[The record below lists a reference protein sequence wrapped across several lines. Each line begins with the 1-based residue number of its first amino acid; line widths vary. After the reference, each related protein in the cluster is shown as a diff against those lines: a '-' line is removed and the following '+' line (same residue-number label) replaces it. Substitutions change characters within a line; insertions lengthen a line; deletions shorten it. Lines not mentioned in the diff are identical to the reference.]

1 LVDGP
6 SQLLSPD
13 GWGKEPTVTIS
24 DYDTAMKA
32 AIARVFPDAISMI
45 CVFHVN
51 KNVVLHIK
59 RKWDKQAAALVNA
72 AQVAQNN
79 HQDADDKDDVEEEDR
94 GVVNRMNRV
103 SRGQVDIGP
112 PPIRRDHSQ
121 WEGVDLL
128 AEDEA
133 DHPEASGLSTTA
145 TRGSRG
151 DRGSRGGLGSR
162 GGRGGRDGTR
172 SNAESDGNNGNI
184 NRVVTGRVVRATRA
198 E

>member
-1 LVDGP
+1 MDQSLVDDDEYLQYGEFDRVTTLRGRPRHSQAFAPDP
-6 SQLLSPD
+6 SAPRSTAPVSTAPETTAPESAGRESGLSP
-13 GWGKEPTVTIS
+13 S
-24 DYDTAMKA
+24 
-32 AIARVFPDAISMI
+32 
-45 CVFHVN
+45 
-51 KNVVLHIK
+51 
-59 RKWDKQAAALVNA
+59 
-72 AQVAQNN
+72 
-79 HQDADDKDDVEEEDR
+79 
-94 GVVNRMNRV
+94 
-103 SRGQVDIGP
+103 
-112 PPIRRDHSQ
+112 IRRDHSQ